1 MSGRSNQDNWDE
13 MGGRDEEM
21 GYNASGVD
29 DDYGYE
35 DRETSRGQRYSRYS
49 DIDDVEGQYDEDYRD
64 RDSYNYSRSGR
75 GNGLRSSSGRR

>member
-1 MSGRSNQDNWDE
+1 MSGRSNQDDGDE

-29 DDYGYE
+29 DDYGYR
-35 DRETSRGQRYSRYS
+35 DRERSRGQRFSRYS

-75 GNGLRSSSGRR
+75 GNGMRSSSGRR